1 MPRVKNR
8 NFWESAKYNNYTF
21 MQYFNRLTE
30 LSISMFE
37 WKNMPKTVDVR
48 YLELALFGEGMAV
61 FFKDEVIGEVCL
73 RCMISGNWDIYDIPT
88 KRTAYATNG
97 YHYELNNNNSVII
110 FNNMLHTNST
120 LDVEVF
126 SKRLWNY
133 DRIVDVNV
141 NAQKTPI
148 IILCDESERL
158 SMKNL
163 YMKYEGNEPFIF
175 GDKSLRPEEL
185 RVLKT
190 DAPFVADK
198 VYQLKSQIWNEALTY
213 LGISS
218 VNTQKKERLISDEV
232 SRNLGG
238 TVASR
243 YSRLVTR
250 QEACKKINDMFGLN
264 ISCEYRKDL
273 IPIDVDGNP
282 VNSPKQEGSEDN
294 G

>member
-1 MPRVKNR
+1 
-8 NFWESAKYNNYTF
+8 